1 MSNTHNPKKWL
12 AEFKNA
18 SASHDH
24 VKLHSLR
31 IKIYEQ
37 TVKMVTDGGYV
48 DPNGNKVYFP
58 DPKLVRDAAVF
69 RTKTSPN
76 YEDGQFKTGIN
87 VLNED
92 CLVVANWLWSKGLKP
107 CVLNMA
113 SRRTPGGGVLNGAGA
128 QEENLFRRTNLFRS
142 LYPFMENLAR
152 EYMVEPRKE
161 QYPIDRFAGG
171 IYSPT
176 IVVFRGPESEG
187 YPLLANPFPVSVA
200 TVPAI
205 NRPDLTPDG
214 HLTKEMEASYERKM
228 ETLFRLALAG
238 GNDSLVLG
246 AWGCGAFR
254 NPPADIARIFHK
266 MLNSYE
272 FKNRF
277 ATVFFAILDDHNAH
291 LAHNP
296 EGNYAPF
303 AREFEA

>member
-1 MSNTHNPKKWL
+1 MKHNPVKWL
-12 AEFKNA
+12 AEFKKA

-24 VKLHSLR
+24 AKLHTLR
-31 IKIYEQ
+31 AKIYQQ
-37 TVKMVTDGGYV
+37 TLEMVSDGEYI
-48 DPNGNKVYFP
+48 DPNGNRVVFP
-58 DPKLVRDAAVF
+58 DRKLVRDSAIF
-69 RTKTSPN
+69 KTKAN
-76 YEDGQFKTGIN
+76 HIYEDSHFSTNIK

-92 CLVVANWLWSKGLKP
+92 CLNVANWLWSKGFKP

-113 SRRTPGGGVLNGAGA
+113 SRRMPGGGVLTGAGA
-128 QEENLFRRTNLFRS
+128 QEENLFRRTNLFQS
-142 LYPFMENLAR
+142 LYPFKEELAR
-152 EYMVEPRKE
+152 EYLVEPREE
-161 QYPIDRFAGG
+161 QYPIERFEGG

-187 YPLLANPFPVSVA
+187 YPLLTNPFPVSVA

-205 NRPDLTPDG
+205 NRPDLTADG

-228 ETLFRLALAG
+228 ATIFRLAFAG
-238 GNDSLVLG
+238 GNDALVLG

-266 MLNSYE
+266 TLDSYE
-272 FKNRF
+272 FKNKF
-277 ATVFFAILDDHNAH
+277 AVVVFAILDDHNAH

-303 AREFEA
+303 AREFGV